1 MRVVLFKCNQHL
13 KLYIIFCI
21 LQVLMIYDLSNNT
34 FFPNK
39 CKPAP
44 NKFWKNFLYNSEDNN
59 VPIIVF
65 DVYFDL

>member
-1 MRVVLFKCNQHL
+1 
-13 KLYIIFCI
+13 
-21 LQVLMIYDLSNNT
+21 MIYDLSNNT

-44 NKFWKNFLYNSEDNN
+44 NTFWKNFLYNSEDNN